1 MIGSFHIAENIE
13 QFKNK
18 RVEIYAVHNFIA
30 ERRHIGKD
38 IETLLAT
45 W

>member
-13 QFKNK
+13 QLKNK
-18 RVEIYAVHNFIA
+18 QVGIHAVHNFIA
-30 ERRHIGKD
+30 EGRHIGKD